1 MVCYFALQN
10 YVHTWVCSGTS
21 CYSAYKTIKMNA
33 VSNGK
38 PCTLT
43 YQNWL
48 KSCDGF
54 VSLLDID
61 KSQAFSCPTCG
72 IAPKYFVG
80 DGKCVGPLRRKLE
93 GLNINEL
100 GCHPDDNTILPQGSQ
115 FHKRQFLPEKKERD
129 IVLELVTGSIDM
141 NTFTSNK
148 QIKSNSGKLLQ
159 DLVKHINSKCKQA
172 TEERRKQ
179 KDFFLTPCCLG
190 SALRIDRDDGAMT
203 DNDKLCETFTKFH
216 SKDKEGKD
224 KEVKTGHVTVN

>member
-1 MVCYFALQN
+1 MKMICLSDSVPPRSLYMKAMEKKHSTVRFTTDQPPGLVSVVNTVMVMTHEFLMYHVTEGKMVCYFALQN
-10 YVHTWVCSGTS
+10 YLHTWVCSGTS

-80 DGKCVGPLRRKLE
+80 DGKCVGPLRK
-93 GLNINEL
+93 N
-100 GCHPDDNTILPQGSQ
+100 
-115 FHKRQFLPEKKERD
+115 
-129 IVLELVTGSIDM
+129 
-141 NTFTSNK
+141 
-148 QIKSNSGKLLQ
+148 
-159 DLVKHINSKCKQA
+159 
-172 TEERRKQ
+172 
-179 KDFFLTPCCLG
+179 
-190 SALRIDRDDGAMT
+190 
-203 DNDKLCETFTKFH
+203 
-216 SKDKEGKD
+216 
-224 KEVKTGHVTVN
+224 